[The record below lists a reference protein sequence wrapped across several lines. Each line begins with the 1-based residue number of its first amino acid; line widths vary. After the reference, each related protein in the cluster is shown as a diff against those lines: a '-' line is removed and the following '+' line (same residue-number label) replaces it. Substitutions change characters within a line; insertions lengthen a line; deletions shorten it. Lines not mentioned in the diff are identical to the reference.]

1 MIDRPLTLAELVE
14 LGTRQLKAAGVEQPG
29 REAWWIWEKISGQTS
44 THRVTHPGEGVSPGL
59 AEPFGAAI
67 ARRSAGEPLAHVLE
81 EAAFR
86 LLLLASDRR
95 ALIPRPE
102 TEGLVDLVLERQRSG
117 TVVDIGT
124 GTGCIAMSLARE
136 GDYEMV
142 VAVDRS
148 PEALE
153 LARSN
158 VRRQRSPVTLV
169 LSDLCDSLA
178 SGRFDVLVSNPPY
191 LTDGEYETLS
201 DSVKQWEPASA
212 LRSGSDGLSATRRLV
227 RDGLRVVKPGG
238 WMVLEIDSTRAAQ
251 SAHEAGQAGWT
262 DVLVKDDLFGRARY
276 LVARRS
282 ESI

>member
-1 MIDRPLTLAELVE
+1 MTDRIPTLAELME
-14 LGTRQLKAAGVEQPG
+14 WGTRQLGAAGVEQPG
-29 REAWWIWEKISGQTS
+29 REVWWIWEKISGQTRA
-44 THRVTHPGEGVSPGL
+44 HQVTHSGEEASAQL
-59 AEPFGAAI
+59 AEQFAAAI
-67 ARRSAGEPLAHVLE
+67 SRRSGGEPLAHVLE

-86 LLLLASDRR
+86 LLLLSSDRR

-124 GTGCIAMSLARE
+124 GTGCIALSLARE

-158 VRRQRSPVTLV
+158 ARRQQCPVTLV
-169 LSDLCDSLA
+169 LSDLCESLA
-178 SGRFDVLVSNPPY
+178 SERFDVLVSNPPY
-191 LTDGEYETLS
+191 LTDGEYETLD
-201 DSVKQWEPASA
+201 DSVKQWEPEAA
-212 LRSGSDGLSATRRLV
+212 LRSGTDGLAATRRLV

-238 WMVLEIDSTRAAQ
+238 WMLLEIDSSRASQ
-251 SAHEAGQAGWT
+251 SANEAVQAGWS

>member
-1 MIDRPLTLAELVE
+1 MIDRLPTLAQLLES
-14 LGTRQLKAAGVEQPG
+14 GTRQLKAQGIEQAG
-29 REAWWIWEKISGQTS
+29 REAWWIWEKISGKPHAYHVTREADDVS
-44 THRVTHPGEGVSPGL
+44 TAL
-59 AEPFGAAI
+59 AAQFAQAVD
-67 ARRSAGEPLAHVLE
+67 RRCGGEPLAHVLE

-86 LLLLASDRR
+86 LLLLSSDRR

-102 TEGLVDLVLERQRSG
+102 TEGLIDLVLERQRSG
-117 TVVDIGT
+117 LAADIGT

-158 VRRQRSPVTLV
+158 IRRQPYPVTLV
-169 LSDLCDSLA
+169 LSDLCESLA
-178 SGRFDVLVSNPPY
+178 SERFDVLVSNPPY
-191 LTDGEYETLS
+191 LTDGEYAALT
-201 DSVKQWEPASA
+201 DSVKQWEPEAA
-212 LRSGSDGLSATRRLV
+212 LRSGQDGLAATRRLV

-238 WMVLEIDSTRAAQ
+238 WIFMEIDSNRASQ
-251 SAHEAGQAGWT
+251 SAAEAVQAGWS

-282 ESI
+282 E

>member
-1 MIDRPLTLAELVE
+1 MINRLPTLAELVE
-14 LGTRQLKAAGVEQPG
+14 AGTRQLKSQGIENPG
-29 REAWWIWEKISGQTS
+29 REAWWMWEKISGQP
-44 THRVTHPGEGVSPGL
+44 HAYHVTRKAEDVSATL
-59 AEPFGAAI
+59 AAQFAAAI
-67 ARRSAGEPLAHVLE
+67 DRRSQGEPLAHVLE

-86 LLLLASDRR
+86 LLVLSSDRR

-117 TVVDIGT
+117 RAVDIGT

-158 VRRQRSPVTLV
+158 IRRQPHPVTLV

-178 SGRFDVLVSNPPY
+178 SEGFDVLVSNPPY
-191 LTDGEYETLS
+191 LTDGEYAALS
-201 DSVKQWEPASA
+201 DSVKQWEPEAA
-212 LRSGSDGLSATRRLV
+212 LRSGQDGLAATRRLV
-227 RDGLRVVKPGG
+227 RDGMRVVKPGG
-238 WMVLEIDSTRAAQ
+238 WMLLEIDSNRASQ
-251 SAHEAGQAGWT
+251 SAAEAVQAGWS

-282 ESI
+282 DSI